1 VTLPLLLAAALLL
14 QPALAED
21 GALRLVAVGTGPEP
35 VEWTLDGA
43 VVARTADGEA
53 ARVNATAGAHELW
66 AASNARGTWRALARP
81 DFAPEG
87 GGAQPVAAWTAV
99 HEAEPGPAA
108 GGHAWLLPVGAAAG
122 SVALLVRPRSLLQR
136 WSRRRRP

>member
-1 VTLPLLLAAALLL
+1 MTLPLLLAAALLL

-35 VEWTLDGA
+35 VEWTLDGE

-53 ARVNATAGAHELW
+53 ARVNASAGAHELW
-66 AASNARGTWRALARP
+66 AASGARGTWRALARP
-81 DFAPEG
+81 DFSPDG

-99 HEAEPGPAA
+99 HEAEPAPPA
-108 GGHAWLLPVGAAAG
+108 GHAWLLPVGAAAG
-122 SVALLVRPRSLLQR
+122 SAALLVRPRSLLQR
-136 WSRRRRP
+136 WSRRRRT